1 MIRPLWGVCL
11 AILTVLAA
19 VASLPLPTAGIKTPG
34 GGSINGDQEILADPV
49 RPMIYWAHPDGSTL
63 SFLDAFTGNEISS
76 LVVGLGPM
84 SVDLSSDG
92 TRLYVAVSGE
102 NQTTVVDVVQRTVL
116 RVIPLGFSPL
126 SVRSGRPDRLFV
138 SGAQDSVI
146 RIINETTG
154 SVVDQANVFR
164 ALLEVSPDKTV
175 LLAHSLSSSA
185 VTLDTFDVSAD
196 RLVFRASN
204 GSDVGENP
212 LQTAVDWD
220 AGRAYLVSGTP
231 YGIVVLAVSNLTQ
244 VGWLPMGAYPQGVAL
259 MRNRH
264 VAIGI
269 HRNFYDAALWVF
281 NTTAGA
287 ERTTVPIPVS
297 PGSGYVSEQ
306 SLLVASEVAGT
317 VLLWTEGDFRLL
329 TADPSVSP
337 GGPAADSDIAG
348 LPGFYV
354 RARVWRGLVEPPS
367 NTTTLAVDGTTLN
380 SVYDPFYREVRAVAP
395 LLPVGR
401 HRVTAEI
408 VWPGGSNAVT
418 WNFTVTSP
426 PATATFVVVGSNP
439 LRPGQTIVFDASNST
454 GLGTITFT
462 WDFGDGARDSGPRVT
477 HAFAAPGV
485 YRVLLTIRTELNVS
499 DSLARQVVIGAASGT
514 PLIPPQS
521 LGAIVGIGSF
531 AAGLALALLVIVFV
545 RRRRSGPG
553 DGPGAGSRRP

>member
-19 VASLPLPTAGIKTPG
+19 VASLPFPTAGIKTPG

-63 SFLDAFTGNEISS
+63 SFLDAFTGNELSS
-76 LVVGLGPM
+76 VVVGQGPM

-126 SVRSGRPDRLFV
+126 SVRAGRPDRLFV

-154 SVVDQANVFR
+154 NVVDQVNVFR
-164 ALLEVSPDKTV
+164 ALLEVSQDKTV
-175 LLAHSLSSSA
+175 LLRHSLCSSA
-185 VTLDTFDVSAD
+185 LTLDPFAVSAD

-204 GSDVGENP
+204 GSGVGENP
-212 LQTAVDWD
+212 FQTAVDWD
-220 AGRAYLVSGTP
+220 AGLAYLVSGTP

-244 VGWLPMGAYPQGVAL
+244 VGWLPMGAYPQGVTL

-264 VAIGI
+264 VVIGI

-281 NTTAGA
+281 NTTTDA
-287 ERTTVPIPVS
+287 ERTTVPIPVA

-306 SLLVASEVAGT
+306 SLLVASDVAGT

-337 GGPAADSDIAG
+337 AGPAANSDIAG

-354 RARVWRGLVEPPS
+354 
-367 NTTTLAVDGTTLN
+367 
-380 SVYDPFYREVRAVAP
+380 
-395 LLPVGR
+395 
-401 HRVTAEI
+401 
-408 VWPGGSNAVT
+408 
-418 WNFTVTSP
+418 
-426 PATATFVVVGSNP
+426 
-439 LRPGQTIVFDASNST
+439 SNST

-462 WDFGDGARDSGPRVT
+462 WDFGDGAQASGPRVT

-499 DSLARQVVIGAASGT
+499 DSLARQVVIGATSG
-514 PLIPPQS
+514 IPPQS

-531 AAGLALALLVIVFV
+531 AAGLALALLVIVFL
-545 RRRRSGPG
+545 RRRPRSGPG
-553 DGPGAGSRRP
+553 NGPGAGSRRP

>member
-19 VASLPLPTAGIKTPG
+19 VASLPFPAAGIKTPG

-49 RPMIYWAHPDGSTL
+49 RPMIYSAHPDGSTL
-63 SFLDAFTGNEISS
+63 
-76 LVVGLGPM
+76 
-84 SVDLSSDG
+84 
-92 TRLYVAVSGE
+92 
-102 NQTTVVDVVQRTVL
+102 
-116 RVIPLGFSPL
+116 GFF
-126 SVRSGRPDRLFV
+126 G
-138 SGAQDSVI
+138 
-146 RIINETTG
+146 
-154 SVVDQANVFR
+154 
-164 ALLEVSPDKTV
+164 ALLELGPDKTI

-185 VTLDTFDVSAD
+185 VTLDTFDVPAD
-196 RLVFRASN
+196 RLVFRASS

-212 LQTAVDWD
+212 FQAAVDWD
-220 AGRAYLVSGTP
+220 AGLAYLVSGTP

-244 VGWLPMGAYPQGVAL
+244 MGWLPMGAYPQGVTL

-264 VAIGI
+264 VVIGI

-281 NTTAGA
+281 NTTTDA
-287 ERTTVPIPVS
+287 ERTTVPIPVE

-306 SLLVASEVAGT
+306 SLLVASDVAGT

-337 GGPAADSDIAG
+337 SSPAANSDIAG
-348 LPGFYV
+348 LPGFYLS
-354 RARVWRGLVEPPS
+354 ARVWRGLVEPPS
-367 NTTTLAVDGTTLN
+367 NTTTPALDGTPPN
-380 SVYDPFYREVRAVAP
+380 SVYDPFYGEVRAPAP

-401 HRVTAEI
+401 HRVTAP
-408 VWPGGSNAVT
+408 VARPGGSNSVT

-426 PATATFVVVGSNP
+426 PPVATFVVVGSNP

-454 GLGTITFT
+454 GLGTITFI
-462 WDFGDGARDSGPRVT
+462 WDFGDGARASGPRTT

-499 DSLARQVVIGAASGT
+499 DSLARQVVIGATSGT
-514 PLIPPQS
+514 PLIPPQP

-531 AAGLALALLVIVFV
+531 AAGLALALLVIVFL
-545 RRRRSGPG
+545 RRRSRPGNGPE
-553 DGPGAGSRRP
+553 ARSRRP

>member
-11 AILTVLAA
+11 AMLTVLAA
-19 VASLPLPTAGIKTPG
+19 VASLPFPTAGIKTPG

-63 SFLDAFTGNEISS
+63 SFLDAFTGNELSS
-76 LVVGLGPM
+76 VVVGQGPM

-116 RVIPLGFSPL
+116 RAIPLGFSPL

-146 RIINETTG
+146 RIVNETTG
-154 SVVDQANVFR
+154 NVVDEANVFR

-220 AGRAYLVSGTP
+220 AGLAYLVSGTP

-264 VAIGI
+264 VVIGI

-281 NTTAGA
+281 NTTTDA
-287 ERTTVPIPVS
+287 ERTTVPIPVA

-306 SLLVASEVAGT
+306 SLLVASDVAGT

-329 TADPSVSP
+329 TVDPSVSP
-337 GGPAADSDIAG
+337 AGPAADGDIAG

-408 VWPGGSNAVT
+408 VWPGGSNSVT

-426 PATATFVVVGSNP
+426 PAAATFVVVGSNP

-454 GLGTITFT
+454 GLGTITFV
-462 WDFGDGARDSGPRVT
+462 WDFGDGAQASGPRVT

-499 DSLARQVVIGAASGT
+499 DSLARQVVIGATSG
-514 PLIPPQS
+514 IPPQS

-531 AAGLALALLVIVFV
+531 AAGLALALLVIVFL
-545 RRRRSGPG
+545 RRRPRSGPG
-553 DGPGAGSRRP
+553 NGPGAGSRRP

>member
-11 AILTVLAA
+11 AMLTVLAA
-19 VASLPLPTAGIKTPG
+19 VASLPFPAAGIKTPG

-63 SFLDAFTGNEISS
+63 SFLDAFTGNELSS
-76 LVVGLGPM
+76 VVVGLGPM

-116 RVIPLGFSPL
+116 RAIPLGFSPL

-154 SVVDQANVFR
+154 NVVDQVNVFR

-212 LQTAVDWD
+212 FQTAVDWD
-220 AGRAYLVSGTP
+220 AGLAYLVSGTP

-264 VAIGI
+264 VVIGI

-281 NTTAGA
+281 NTTTGA
-287 ERTTVPIPVS
+287 QRTTVPIPVD

-329 TADPSVSP
+329 TTDPSISP
-337 GGPAADSDIAG
+337 SSPAADSDIAG

-354 RARVWRGLVEPPS
+354 SARVWRGLVEPPS

-408 VWPGGSNAVT
+408 DWPGGSNSVT

-426 PATATFVVVGSNP
+426 PATATFVVVGPNP
-439 LRPGQTIVFDASNST
+439 LRPGQTIVFDARNST
-454 GLGTITFT
+454 GLGTIAFI
-462 WDFGDGARDSGPRVT
+462 WDFGDGAQASGPRVT

-485 YRVLLTIRTELNVS
+485 YRVLLPTRTDLNVS
-499 DSLARQVVIGAASGT
+499 DSLARQVVIGATSG
-514 PLIPPQS
+514 IPPQS

-531 AAGLALALLVIVFV
+531 AAGLALALLVIVFL
-545 RRRRSGPG
+545 RRRPRSGPG
-553 DGPGAGSRRP
+553 NGPGAGSRRP